1 MRAFVFLLVALI
13 ASSSFSEGRDDQYTR
28 ESLQTYFDWL
38 AANGY
43 PPGLPGLH
51 LNDESRVGHL
61 GIIICEPTVTDSWFF
76 VFQQVRDGTMVQR
89 QNIQR
94 AYYLPPLSN
103 DQGSGSGRTI
113 PEKRSI
119 SGPWLFKNAGFE
131 GLPDGARFGPK
142 GIWEITGTYQY
153 QNTLG
158 SNRTVLVVEPVPDGE
173 IKLPEKFPHKY
184 LLKYPARD
192 WHMLDG
198 SLFCKGIHLGYQDGI
213 VWVMDMDSEIRKESL
228 FKLSKDDQQFIRD
241 QIKARRRT
249 WLIPEYEREQRE
261 LKKAE
266 VERKARADD
275 AN

>member
-1 MRAFVFLLVALI
+1 MRAFVFLLSAFIALECC
-13 ASSSFSEGRDDQYTR
+13 AEHRFGDQYTK
-28 ESLQTYFDWL
+28 ESLPTYFDWL
-38 AANGY
+38 ASRGY
-43 PPGLPGLH
+43 SPGLPNLY
-51 LNDESRVGHL
+51 LNELSRVGHIGRL
-61 GIIICEPTVTDSWFF
+61 SFGSDTASGSYV
-76 VFQQVRDGTMVQR
+76 VFQQVEGGTMVQCEH
-89 QNIQR
+89 IER
-94 AYYLPPLSN
+94 AYSLPS
-103 DQGSGSGRTI
+103 DSSGPGQRF
-113 PEKRSI
+113 PEKRWT
-119 SGPWLFKNAGFE
+119 SGPWLFKNAGIE
-131 GLPDGARFGPK
+131 GLPDGATFDPK
-142 GIWEITGTYQY
+142 GCWEITGTHQY

-158 SNRTVLVVEPVPDGE
+158 STRTVFVIEPVPDGK
-173 IKLPEKFPHKY
+173 IKIPEKFPHKY

-213 VWVMDMDSEIRKESL
+213 VWVMDMDSEIKKESL

-266 VERKARADD
+266 ELRKARAAD